1 MRLVANVAGRC
12 NYGRRS
18 VPGDVSCRSWG
29 RAAYFGMILRDIAFA
44 AAMLSTAGCATLFN
58 GFSQRIEVTSEPPGA
73 EVFVGGELAGTT
85 PTEVV
90 VSRRA
95 REREFRVVDESG
107 NSEYRWVR
115 SRMSERAWLNI
126 FSGLFVGCGAWFRS
140 AEDRLE
146 GNIGVAI
153 FGFMIPWAVDLALG
167 GTHEFP
173 HRLDFSPRSAVR
185 REPGAQKPVG
195 PVQSYRRVLRGDVQ
209 PPRRLDVAPALDVL
223 PRIASGELV
232 EGEPRAALR
241 QRPGRSRWHRRRCG
255 ALPPSSPSRSGDV
268 SSAAVERRPRRPCAR
283 SKSAGRHRRARRA
296 AWAPELRRG
305 VAAVELVAAASA
317 AGVETEASTWPGTAA
332 AGPDVEPDAARRAAG
347 RHPGRRRPRANP
359 FTPPPPGPVATG
371 R

>member
-1 MRLVANVAGRC
+1 MRLVANVAGRR
-12 NYGRRS
+12 NDGRRS

-29 RAAYFGMILRDIAFA
+29 RAAYFGILRDIAFA

-126 FSGLFVGCGAWFRS
+126 FSGLFVGYGAWFRS

-153 FGFMIPWAVDLALG
+153 LGFMIPWAVDLALG

-173 HRLDFSPRSAVR
+173 HRLDFSP
-185 REPGAQKPVG
+185 
-195 PVQSYRRVLRGDVQ
+195 
-209 PPRRLDVAPALDVL
+209 
-223 PRIASGELV
+223 
-232 EGEPRAALR
+232 
-241 QRPGRSRWHRRRCG
+241 
-255 ALPPSSPSRSGDV
+255 
-268 SSAAVERRPRRPCAR
+268 
-283 SKSAGRHRRARRA
+283 
-296 AWAPELRRG
+296 
-305 VAAVELVAAASA
+305 
-317 AGVETEASTWPGTAA
+317 
-332 AGPDVEPDAARRAAG
+332 
-347 RHPGRRRPRANP
+347 GRR
-359 FTPPPPGPVATG
+359 
-371 R
+371 